1 MRPSIDKAKEAQ
13 RRESAAALAE
23 YLDQGGKIQRFGSD
37 AYKREAGTLS
47 RDQVI
52 RTFAYQSQIGK
63 IKKEAK
69 NEDR

>member
-1 MRPSIDKAKEAQ
+1 MRPSRDEAKEAQ
-13 RRESAAALAE
+13 RRASAKALQE
-23 YLDQGGKIQRFGSD
+23 YLDQGGSIQRFGSD

-52 RTFAYQSQIGK
+52 KTFAYQSQIGK
-63 IKKEAK
+63 IKKEAS